1 MSKRTISSDNSFIK
15 FTIIM
20 AILAFFYLPPLS
32 AETMQL
38 ADNEKGNET
47 EKANRHY
54 NIPAG
59 PLSKALSS
67 YTGINGFT
75 FSFDPSLTDGKT
87 TQGLQGSYSL
97 EEGFEQLLKGSGLIV
112 IPDTDGGYL
121 LAPGQEELPAL
132 GDDRLILDTVQ
143 VRAQRF
149 YEVGPLPGL
158 GLTKEEIPG
167 NVQSL
172 SAEDIKESHSL
183 SMADLFNSKLQ
194 GIMVND
200 YQSNPFQM
208 DVQYRGFT
216 AGPQIGTPQGLS
228 VFFDGIRVN
237 EPFGDVVNWDMIPM
251 NAIASVDVFPGSNP
265 IFGLNTL
272 GGAFTV
278 KTKDGFNNTDGDVQ
292 LLAGSFDRKQLQVEK
307 GWNNGTIAFFGSGSF
322 HDENGWRDD
331 SPSQVNQVFGKA
343 SYRGDKL
350 DINLSTLL
358 VKTKLV
364 GNGLIPTAMYDK
376 DDKSVFTSP
385 DTTENT
391 LQQFQL
397 SGAYQVNDTFSI
409 TGQIYRRNSKRK
421 QEGAD
426 VYTDFDNQ
434 LVRRDLNAG
443 EQYTCLFTTTNDY
456 NLPDYYLIPVQDGNF
471 FADPYIS
478 AFLSEGASDAA
489 FAALAQ
495 AITDNGEDINKYFNA
510 DLPDYYVNYAQY
522 ELNGPNNKFAE
533 NAIFV
538 PSAGESEPVLPGE
551 TTSYSAGGNSYI
563 YLTASNL
570 SALKYNSSFDTVFA
584 GDSAFYFYTP
594 DTAAA
599 GDLTPNDGVGVKN
612 ILLILP
618 PTNGDEC
625 VGDINDDGLKVT
637 DSQGRPYTVDGA
649 VYGETGTGYAD
660 GTPTAVFTN
669 TTIDQVTDG
678 ASIQFNW
685 NLDKHKFMVGAS
697 IDTPSAEYKSGQRL
711 GMLDKNRHAYL
722 APDEIRD
729 QYAAADAEISN
740 SNFSGD
746 QVTKSIFASETWSPV
761 DNWHFTGSV
770 RYNDTKGENKIA
782 ARSWGSSVWNL
793 AQYAAFPAY
802 YNVCSP
808 GEDCPTGYYVPD
820 VSKLLN
826 DAEKEDFS
834 YYSLNPSFGATWQAT
849 PDLNIY
855 ANWAQGT
862 RVPSVIELGCAFDD
876 TPMYLPNGDYRGPK
890 SLIENRSCDLPTTLS
905 GDPYLP
911 QIKST
916 SIDIGIRGRLNENVE
931 WNLGAY
937 RTDLKD
943 DIYLIGFPGNRNFF
957 DTIGKTRRQ
966 GLEAGITAA
975 VEKWHFQVNYAMT
988 EATFQDTFWMPA
1000 NDNSSSV
1007 EDFYGNYD
1015 YSRMIKVKPGD
1026 RMPGVPLH
1034 NLNATVAY
1042 QVTPK
1047 WQVGITA
1054 IAHSSSYVRGN
1065 ENNKHQAGAV
1075 ITDTVDVNG
1084 TPTKINRKAS
1094 KSDGEVPGYV
1104 TFNFQSSYHFNDSLS
1119 VTLLVNNLFDTEYY
1133 SAGSLGRNPFSPAT
1147 YGATSQSGYN
1157 HNSLE
1162 WDTDTF
1168 VAPGAPR
1175 AGWLSLRWQ
1184 F

>member
-1 MSKRTISSDNSFIK
+1 LELQAKGTLCLKKNLCRCLSIATMSMVGTMSINHLALAEDNTAEQVKRFD
-15 FTIIM
+15 
-20 AILAFFYLPPLS
+20 
-32 AETMQL
+32 
-38 ADNEKGNET
+38 
-47 EKANRHY
+47 
-54 NIPAG
+54 IPAG
-59 PLSKALSS
+59 PLGKAISN
-67 YTGINGFT
+67 YAAENGVRLT
-75 FSFDPSLTDGKT
+75 FDPALAEGKE
-87 TQGLQGSYSL
+87 TQGLHGEYSV
-97 EEGFEQLLKGSGLIV
+97 EEGFQKLLNDSGLEAID
-112 IPDTDGGYL
+112 DTDGGYFL
-121 LAPGQEELPAL
+121 VPGQEELPAL
-132 GDDRLILDTVQ
+132 GDDRLILDTVK

-172 SAEDIKESHSL
+172 SAEDIKEAHAL

-194 GIMVND
+194 GVMVND

-208 DVQYRGFT
+208 DIQYRGFT

-350 DINLSTLL
+350 DLNLSTLL

-376 DDKSVFTSP
+376 DDESVFTSP

-409 TGQIYRRNSKRK
+409 TGQVYRRNSKRK

-434 LVRRDLNAG
+434 VVRRNLEEG
-443 EQYTCLFTTTNDY
+443 EQFTCLFTTTNEY
-456 NLPDYYLIPVQDGNF
+456 NLPDYYLVPVQNGDFWSDPDLLNF
-471 FADPYIS
+471 
-478 AFLSEGASDAA
+478 AFTGSSEDA
-489 FAALAQ
+489 FANLPASYQ
-495 AITDNGEDINKYFNA
+495 AYFNA
-510 DLPDYYVNYAQY
+510 ELPDYFVTLAQTNF
-522 ELNGPNNKFAE
+522 NGHFNKFAE

-538 PSAGESEPVLPGE
+538 PGAEYTDPLLPGE
-551 TTSYSAGGNSYI
+551 VTSYSGGQLSYI
-563 YLTASNL
+563 YAPAS
-570 SALKYNSSFDTVFA
+570 SMTSLKNNSSFETVFY
-584 GDSAFYFYTP
+584 GDQSFYFYTP
-594 DTAAA
+594 DTAEY
-599 GDLTPNDGVGVKN
+599 GDLTPGDGVGVKY
-612 ILLILP
+612 IMLILP
-618 PTNGDEC
+618 PTNADEC
-625 VGDINDDGLKVT
+625 IGEIGDDLTIPDAEGNAT
-637 DSQGRPYTVDGA
+637 FVDGA
-649 VYGETGTGYAD
+649 ASGETGTGYAD
-660 GTPTAVFTN
+660 GTPTAIFTN
-669 TTIDQVTDG
+669 TTIEQVTDG

-697 IDTPSAEYKSGQRL
+697 IDTPSAEYKSGQML

-729 QYAAADAEISN
+729 QYAAASVEISN

-746 QVTKSIFASETWSPV
+746 QVTKSIFASETWNPIE
-761 DNWHFTGSV
+761 NWHFTGAL

-782 ARSWGSSVWNL
+782 ARSWGTNVWSL

-802 YNVCSP
+802 YEVCSP
-808 GEDCPTGYYVPD
+808 GDDCETGYYVPD
-820 VSKLLN
+820 ASNLLN
-826 DAEKEDFS
+826 ETEKESFS
-834 YYSLNPSFGATWQAT
+834 YYSLNPSFGATWQTT

-876 TPMYLPNGDYRGPK
+876 TPLYFANGKYRGPK
-890 SLIENRSCDLPTTLS
+890 SLIENRSCDLPTSLS

-916 SIDIGIRGRLNENVE
+916 SIDIGIRGRLEENIE
-931 WNLGAY
+931 WNLGVY

-943 DIYLIGFPGNRNFF
+943 DIYMIGFPGNRNFF
-957 DTIGKTRRQ
+957 DTIGNTRRQ
-966 GLEAGITAA
+966 GLEAGITASLD
-975 VEKWHFQVNYAMT
+975 KWHFQVNYAMT
-988 EATFQDTFWMPA
+988 EATFQSTFWMPA

-1007 EDFYGNYD
+1007 EDFYGNED
-1015 YSRMIKVKPGD
+1015 YSRVIQVKPGD

-1065 ENNKHQAGAV
+1065 ENNKHRAGAV
-1075 ITDTVDVNG
+1075 ITDTVEIDG
-1084 TPTKINRKAS
+1084 ASTKVERKAS
-1094 KSDGEVPGYV
+1094 LSSGKVPGYV